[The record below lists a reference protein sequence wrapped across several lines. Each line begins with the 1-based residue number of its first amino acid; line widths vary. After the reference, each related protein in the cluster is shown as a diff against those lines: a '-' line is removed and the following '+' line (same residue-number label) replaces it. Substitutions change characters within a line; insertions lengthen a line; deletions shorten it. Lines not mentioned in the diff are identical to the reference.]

1 MGDIRQR
8 GLMAGIE
15 VVKDRQTKS
24 IFEDK
29 KVMGDIILA
38 ARQKGLIIREL
49 GPVITMMPILS
60 MTDEELKTMVEI
72 VYESIK
78 EVIARYTVS

>member
-1 MGDIRQR
+1 
-8 GLMAGIE
+8 
-15 VVKDRQTKS
+15 
-24 IFEDK
+24 
-29 KVMGDIILA
+29 MGDIILA

-60 MTDEELKTMVEI
+60 MTNEELKTMVEI

-78 EVIARYTVS
+78 EVIARHTVS